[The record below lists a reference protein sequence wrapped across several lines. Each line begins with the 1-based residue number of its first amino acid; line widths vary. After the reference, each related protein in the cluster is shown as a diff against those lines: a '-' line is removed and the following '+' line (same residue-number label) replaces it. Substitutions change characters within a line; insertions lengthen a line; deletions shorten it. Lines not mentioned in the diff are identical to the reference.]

1 MKVSE
6 AFALDSWLSYYP
18 DGMTYQE
25 IIEAMTD
32 REQAHKAEHIDVWE
46 IVEDHD
52 YPYIAQLIEDSKV
65 HFEQTARLAIKE
77 TGYKKALQELLE
89 YTGGWDITNEEHPI
103 YKARM
108 VLKKEQTL

>member
-1 MKVSE
+1 MKPSE

-18 DGMTYQE
+18 AQATYE
-25 IIEAMTD
+25 KIIDAMTD

-52 YPYIAQLIEDSKV
+52 YPYIAQLIEDTRV
-65 HFEQTARLAIKE
+65 HFEQTARYAMEK
-77 TGYKKALQELLE
+77 TGYKKALQELLD
-89 YTGGWDITNEEHPI
+89 YTGGSDITDKDHPI

-108 VLKKEQTL
+108 VLEKEPTI

>member
-1 MKVSE
+1 MKPSE

-18 DGMTYQE
+18 ENMAYEE
-25 IIEAMTD
+25 IIDAMTD
-32 REQAHKAEHIDVWE
+32 FGKALRLAHIDVWE

-65 HFEQTARLAIKE
+65 HFEQTARLVVAD
-77 TGYKKALQELLE
+77 YKKALQELLE
-89 YTGGWDITNEEHPI
+89 YAGGWDITDEEHPI

-108 VLKKEQTL
+108 VLKKEKTI

>member
-1 MKVSE
+1 MKPSE
-6 AFALDSWLSYYP
+6 AFALDTWLSYYP

-52 YPYIAQLIEDSKV
+52 YPYIAQLIEDAKV
-65 HFEQTARLAIKE
+65 HFEQTAKLVLAD
-77 TGYKKALQELLE
+77 YKTALHDLLN
-89 YTGGWDITNEEHPI
+89 YTGGWDLKDEEHPI

-108 VLKKEQTL
+108 VLEKEQTI